1 VKLIYPIT
9 ATICLLLPALAR
21 AELKWEQTTL
31 ELNPSLTDKQ
41 AVGHFKY
48 QNTGDQ
54 PIHFK
59 SVKTSCGCTAA
70 QSQKD
75 QVGPKEKG
83 EITATFNIGDR
94 TGQQV
99 KTVTVETDDQAHPV
113 TVLTLKANI
122 AQVLELQPNFVFWQA
137 GEDPKPKTVIAKAGK
152 NVPVTNLDVISA
164 NPQFDVKTD
173 KGSAPGEFKI
183 NIQPKQTATAAF
195 TTVTVKTDY
204 PKESP
209 KTFYVTAR
217 VTGPPVT
224 PGTPATTT
232 VVAPGRPALP
242 AATAPPPSGH

>member
-1 VKLIYPIT
+1 VKLIYVIS
-9 ATICLLLPALAR
+9 AAICLLLPALAR

-54 PIHFK
+54 PVHFK

-94 TGQQV
+94 TGQQI
-99 KTVTVETDDQAHPV
+99 KTVTVETDDQAHPI

-152 NVPVTNLDVISA
+152 DVPVKTLDVTSV

-183 NIQPKQTATAAF
+183 SIQPKQTTGAAF

-204 PKESP
+204 PKDSP
-209 KTFYVTAR
+209 KIFYVTAR
-217 VTGPPVT
+217 VTGPPATPVTTVAGT
-224 PGTPATTT
+224 PGAT
-232 VVAPGRPALP
+232 AAP